1 MRSPFFGAAPLAL
14 GGMITALLAVA
25 GPVQAQTTA
34 ACPPL
39 TAPFELAV
47 QGEGKRL
54 QSIRESLDGG
64 AVLLGHRGERVP
76 APVALFALSDPD
88 PEPRF
93 WPDAVDWSPYTLAD
107 GAEANIV
114 FERDRN
120 GAICRILQSVPM
132 RGKRLD
138 LGGYRL
144 AYDARG
150 RLTGYVQYVTGRG
163 ASYEAERQA
172 CVERNDAGA
181 IIALHETGCVAPAG
195 QAAAARP
202 VQSKPAQSVYFVR
215 DGQGRILRRI
225 DLRAGIEGAEVLR
238 YGAAGGVVR
247 LRARPTSDN
256 ALLAYAEPASS
267 KERLWILQTGTVPP
281 LNIEIGDQ
289 PWRVVRIPAEVL
301 ALPDD
306 ASWDPDT
313 HTLLFEGK
321 TNADGELV
329 LSAPQ
334 QAQLREALRQT
345 PGQILL
351 YTDPMTRFQ
360 PVEALT
366 PDAWRACLDPAQAR
380 ADACG

>member
-1 MRSPFFGAAPLAL
+1 MHSAFLRGAAPLAL
-14 GGMITALLAVA
+14 SVVAIAFLAVP
-25 GPVQAQTTA
+25 GQAQAVTPA

-39 TAPFELAV
+39 TTPFDTALT
-47 QGEGKRL
+47 GEGARL
-54 QSIRESLDGG
+54 QSIRETLDGG

-76 APVALFALSDPD
+76 APLALFVLSDPD

-107 GAEANIV
+107 GTKASIV
-114 FERDRN
+114 FERDAA

-132 RGKRLD
+132 RGERAD
-138 LGGYRL
+138 VGGYRL
-144 AYDARG
+144 AYDAQG
-150 RLTGYVQYVTGRG
+150 RLSGYVQYTTGRWKPAG
-163 ASYEAERQA
+163 VERQA
-172 CVERNDAGA
+172 CVDRNQAGA
-181 IIALHETGCVAPAG
+181 ITALHETGCVVPAG
-195 QAAAARP
+195 QVAAA
-202 VQSKPAQSVYFVR
+202 KPAQSVYFVR
-215 DGQGRILRRI
+215 DAQGRILRRI
-225 DLRAGIEGAEVLR
+225 DLRAGVEGAQVHR
-238 YGAAGGVVR
+238 YGANGSVVR
-247 LRARPTSDN
+247 LRAQPTFDN
-256 ALLAYAEPASS
+256 TLLAYAEPASS
-267 KERLWILQTGTVPP
+267 KERLWVLQTGAVPP

-301 ALPDD
+301 ALPDE

-345 PGQILL
+345 PGQIMV

-360 PVEALT
+360 AVQALAADT
-366 PDAWRACLDPAQAR
+366 WRACVDPAQAR
-380 ADACG
+380 ADACD